1 MFDLLF
7 ARNLATTLII
17 LTVFIL
23 GIDKL
28 YRQDQKAGKLQRVQH
43 MEHALRVG
51 FVLKATQFR

>member
-17 LTVFIL
+17 LTLFIL
-23 GIDKL
+23 SLDKL
-28 YRQDQKAGKLQRVQH
+28 YRQDQNAGKPQRVKH

-51 FVLKATQFR
+51 FALKATQFR

>member
-23 GIDKL
+23 GLDKL
-28 YRQDQKAGKLQRVQH
+28 YRQDQNPGKLQRVQH
-43 MEHALRVG
+43 IEQALRVG
-51 FVLKATQFR
+51 FALKATQFR